1 MTRMTRK
8 RRISRA
14 VRRATTL
21 RSHPEALGLVSTSS
35 RPTTTTT
42 TGNVASSPHVS
53 EPVPEPPQDIVEVF
67 DEFMTHIPDQDKE
80 SLSRFL

>member
-35 RPTTTTT
+35 RPTT
-42 TGNVASSPHVS
+42 GNVASSPHVS

-67 DEFMTHIPDQDKE
+67 DEFMTQIPDQDKE